1 MTEAD
6 ARIVS
11 ALHEQL
17 AERRRLVDDGAA
29 RVGWKAALGIEE
41 VENRPVI
48 GYLTSV
54 TQLPSGAAHSAAG
67 AAELCVDAE
76 LAVEVGC
83 DGAIARYAAA
93 LELVDLGQ
101 GRGGVESVLRANV
114 LHRAFVLGP
123 SHDDPVREAR
133 VYLNDELR
141 AEGVAEFDLEE
152 RTEVVA
158 YWLSALGEHLEPGDR
173 IITGSIVQVAVAPGD
188 EIAVDIGN
196 LGRLKVSIVE

>member
-1 MTEAD
+1 MTES
-6 ARIVS
+6 ILS

-17 AERRRLVDDGAA
+17 AERRRLLRAGAA
-29 RVGWKAALGIEE
+29 RVGWKVALGIEE

-48 GYLTSV
+48 GYLTSA
-54 TQLPSGAAHSAAG
+54 TELRSGAAHSAAG

-76 LAVEVGC
+76 LAIEIGR
-83 DGAIARYAAA
+83 DGSTAGYAAA

-101 GRGGVESVLRANV
+101 ARGSVELVIRANV

-123 SHDDPVREAR
+123 SHDEPARAAR
-133 VYLNDELR
+133 VYVDDELR
-141 AEGVAEFDLEE
+141 GEASVDFDLDE
-152 RTEVVA
+152 RAEVVA
-158 YWLSALGEHLEPGDR
+158 YWLSALGERLEPGDR

-188 EIAVDIGN
+188 EIAVDIGD